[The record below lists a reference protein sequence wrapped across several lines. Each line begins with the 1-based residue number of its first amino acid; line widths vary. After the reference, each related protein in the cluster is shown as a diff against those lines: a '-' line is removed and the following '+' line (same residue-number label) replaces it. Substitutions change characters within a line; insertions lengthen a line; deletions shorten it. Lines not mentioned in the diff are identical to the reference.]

1 MTLTQEKIVCSGGMG
16 KRAWNSGFTGGMG
29 KRAWNSGFT
38 GTKFRFFLSMTMD
51 GVLCAI
57 IERTK

>member
-1 MTLTQEKIVCSGGMG
+1 MG